1 MDEYRLIDEKEGVEE
16 LAESLRRDRVI
27 AVDTEADSFFHYY
40 DKLCLIQ
47 IAAKSGIFLVDP
59 LSLPDKGL
67 APLEPIFAS
76 PEVRKVFHAADYDL
90 YVLQRYGGG
99 IRVRNIF
106 DTMLSAQLL
115 GYSAVGLS
123 ALVENHFDIKLSKD
137 QQRTDWSRR
146 PLRSVQLEYAASD
159 VRYLVELA
167 SRLEKELRGK
177 KRLVW
182 AKEEFALLE
191 EKVWPERQFDNEGYL
206 RIKGAKK
213 LTPRALAV
221 LRELFL
227 VREKRA
233 REVDKP
239 AFKVLGNGTLLELA
253 QNPPTSRR
261 ALAHRKGV
269 TELVRRRMGNEI
281 LEGVQRGLE
290 GPEHPRRDPP
300 RAAEALARRPLEGAG
315 DGSGGA
321 LSQRRARADRLGQP
335 EVDRGSRQAGLASGL
350 AAGCPRRGGAR
361 GARARG
367 RRRAIRG
374 KAQQAGASRREDTTR
389 APAGKK
395 AASQTKAQSVVDLG
409 RGPSAN
415 PEAGGVP
422 SADGS
427 IRFEAHRS
435 HSDGCARGAASAFS
449 GPARRGGGPHPGR
462 QACLPLA

>member
-1 MDEYRLIDEKEGVEE
+1 MDEYRLINEQEGVEE

-27 AVDTEADSFFHYY
+27 AVDTEADSFYHYF

-59 LSLPDKGL
+59 LSLPEKGL
-67 APLEPIFAS
+67 APLEPIFAN

-123 ALVENHFDIKLSKD
+123 ALVENHFDIRLSKD

-146 PLRSVQLEYAASD
+146 PLRPVQLEYAASD

-177 KRLVW
+177 KRLAW
-182 AKEEFALLE
+182 AKEEFALLD

-290 GPEHPRRDPP
+290 GPEHP
-300 RAAEALARRPLEGAG
+300 PLEPKSP
-315 DGSGGA
+315 SGG
-321 LSQRRARADRLGQP
+321 RKRL
-335 EVDRGSRQAGLASGL
+335 D
-350 AAGCPRRGGAR
+350 RRGEIRLEHLKRWR
-361 GARARG
+361 GVRS
-367 RRRAIRG
+367 
-374 KAQQAGASRREDTTR
+374 KE
-389 APAGKK
+389 
-395 AASQTKAQSVVDLG
+395 LG
-409 RGPSAN
+409 MDPGVLCPNAVLEQVASAN
-415 PEAGGVP
+415 PKSIEDLGKLDSVRGWRLDALGGDVLVALGP
-422 SADGS
+422 
-427 IRFEAHRS
+427 
-435 HSDGCARGAASAFS
+435 AASAAPS
-449 GPARRGGGPHPGR
+449 EAKRTKAEPAGVRRQHGR
-462 QACLPLA
+462 QPEKKPPPKQKRNPS